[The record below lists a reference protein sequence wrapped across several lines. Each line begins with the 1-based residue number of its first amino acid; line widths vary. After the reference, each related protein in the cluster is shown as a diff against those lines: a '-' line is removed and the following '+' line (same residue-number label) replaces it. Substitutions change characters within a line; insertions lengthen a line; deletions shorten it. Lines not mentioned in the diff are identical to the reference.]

1 MFPLRFG
8 ISPAY
13 AIITSIFLIAVVIYT
28 IFAVRR
34 QASEAAGKKDLNPA
48 LKQLKERYERGE
60 MSKRDYEAKKKR
72 LKNMRG

>member
-8 ISPAY
+8 ISPGY
-13 AIITSIFLIAVVIYT
+13 AIITAIVLIVVVIYT

-34 QASEAAGKKDLNPA
+34 QASEAAGKIDPNPA